1 MHSNDDW
8 LVLHVPKLD
17 KLPRNVFIRSEH
29 LPAHAVFPEHS
40 HPWNQLVYAVSG
52 ALVVAVAGRLFII
65 PPEQAVWLPTGTPHS
80 VRSNFGAEFRSL
92 YIAESPTLGMPDTT
106 SVLDVSPLLRA
117 LIIEAVDLEKRREET
132 AYAERISML
141 ILDQLARLPRRPFF
155 LPWPNGRM
163 LRKLCEVLYKT
174 PSDTRSILEWGAEL
188 GASGRTLSRQFEREM
203 GISFRAWR
211 YRLRAFRAMELLGT
225 GLSVTAVA
233 LELGYAS
240 TSAFTYMFR
249 EEFGCS
255 PTSYR
260 TSEAGTAHRE
270 VQRSAARRM
279 P

>member
-8 LVLHVPKLD
+8 LVLHVPKLE

-29 LPAHAVFPEHS
+29 LPAHAVFPQHS

-52 ALVVAVAGRLFII
+52 ALVVAVAGRWFII
-65 PPEQAVWLPTGTPHS
+65 PPDQAVWIPTGTLHS

-92 YIAESPTLGMPDTT
+92 YVSASSGMPDTT

-132 AYAERISML
+132 AYTERISTL
-141 ILDQLARLPRRPFF
+141 ILDQLMRLPRRPFF

-163 LRKLCEVLYKT
+163 LRKLCEVLYQT

-211 YRLRAFRAMELLGT
+211 YRLRAFKAMELLGT

-233 LELGYAS
+233 LDLGYAS
-240 TSAFTYMFR
+240 ASAFTYMFR

-255 PTSYR
+255 PTTYR
-260 TSEAGTAHRE
+260 ASEAGTAHRA
-270 VQRSAARRM
+270 VQRSAAGRM